1 MSNAN
6 LNSENEPLNRS
17 LITGDGFV
25 TDEPIDLT
33 NCDKEP
39 IHIPGMIQPNGV
51 LLAARRTPTGKI
63 VQCSQN
69 SGELLGRAPDELLGL
84 PLADLIGADV
94 MADLVKRDLNTVASS
109 DLQYLNLQIDVQ
121 GLPVRFTAVAH
132 ESEGLLILELELENG
147 EDDEADNDFRWIRT
161 FFVKLKQSANR
172 YTASQA
178 AAEQVKE
185 ILGYDRVMIYEF
197 DKEWNGKVIAEAK
210 EPQLEPFL
218 GHHYPASD
226 IPKQAR
232 ELYLRNWLR
241 TIVNVD
247 YTPVGITPTVQPLTG
262 RPLNLSL
269 SVLRSVSPMHI
280 EYLKNMGVGATV
292 TISLIHDGQLWGMIT
307 CHHYSPKY
315 VTHRIRNLCN
325 FLGAFFSNELYQ
337 RQQLDEYQAELRL
350 RTEASRIAKIF
361 LGNSS
366 PFHIVEEL
374 YASENRLLKMMDA
387 SGVAVSFN
395 DKLLLFGDTPAPAQ
409 VRELSGWMA
418 GKSKNYT
425 HQTSRLSLEFA
436 PAEAYKEKA
445 SGALYVALSPGQQN
459 YIIWF
464 RPEVLQIVDWAGD
477 PAKAVIRDDDGM
489 RLSPRKSFEKW
500 RQVVQATAFDW
511 KTEELNALFELRTVV
526 DNQTKSDLQRAEEQ
540 ALQNSRMLRQNE
552 QRYLQLMEFS
562 PVAFF
567 TITDRHIV
575 YCNEQAAKLLG
586 ETNKDELI
594 GRDFLPF
601 VLADSRE
608 PMRLL
613 LEQLE
618 RDASALVS
626 GNQAF
631 VNVKCEPLQ
640 LDITLAAVSHSG
652 RPSIMLIARQVAE
665 TAEEHTE
672 YTSITDQLSSYMATD
687 PLTDLP
693 NRRAFEERLESDW
706 NTVAS
711 FNERPPIA
719 LLDIDIDDFR
729 AYNAVHGL
737 QGGDLCIQNVAQV
750 LDLFGRQHEASV
762 SRMGG
767 GTFMLRLDGEH
778 ANRAQELAEQLR
790 QAVVGLQM
798 NRDEGRNAEDY
809 VTVSIGG
816 VIMRP
821 SRDYSFTHFIAQADR
836 ALMKA
841 KREGK
846 NRVVFMEE

>member
-1 MSNAN
+1 MAQAN
-6 LNSENEPLNRS
+6 PNPDNEPLNRS

-51 LLAARRTPTGKI
+51 LLAARRTSAGKI
-63 VQCSQN
+63 VQCSRN
-69 SGELLGRAPDELLGL
+69 SNDLLGRTPDELLGSS
-84 PLADLIGADV
+84 LADLIGQEA
-94 MADLVKRDLNTVASS
+94 MNDLLERDLNAAASS
-109 DLQYLNLQIDVQ
+109 DLQYLKLQIEVD
-121 GLPVRFTAVAH
+121 GLPVRFTTVAH
-132 ESEGLLILELELENG
+132 ESEGLLILELELET
-147 EDDEADNDFRWIRT
+147 DDEEGDDDFRWIRT

-197 DKEWNGKVIAEAK
+197 DKQWNGKVIAEAK
-210 EPQLEPFL
+210 EPGLEPFL

-241 TIVNVD
+241 TIVDVN
-247 YTPVGITPTVQPLTG
+247 YTPVEIVPTVQPLTG

-269 SVLRSVSPMHI
+269 SVLRSVSPLHV
-280 EYLKNMGVGATV
+280 EYLHNMGVGATV

-315 VTHRIRNLCN
+315 VSHRIRNLCN

-350 RTEASRIAKIF
+350 RTEASKIAKIF
-361 LGNSS
+361 IGNSS
-366 PFHIVEEL
+366 PFQVVEEL
-374 YASENRLLKMMDA
+374 YASERRLLDLMGA
-387 SGVAVSFN
+387 SGAAVSYN
-395 DKLLLFGDTPAPAQ
+395 DKLLLFGETPPPGDI
-409 VRELSGWMA
+409 RELAGWMG
-418 GKSKNYT
+418 GKTSNYT
-425 HQTSRLSLEFA
+425 YRTDRLSLEFP
-436 PAEAYKEKA
+436 PAVSYKEKA

-477 PAKAVIRDDDGM
+477 PAKAVIQDNDGM

-500 RQVVQATAFDW
+500 RQVVQSTAFDW
-511 KTEELNALFELRTVV
+511 KTEELNALFELRAVV

-540 ALQNSRMLRQNE
+540 ALQNSRVLRQNE

-567 TITDRHIV
+567 TLTDRHIV
-575 YCNEQAAKLLG
+575 YCNEQAAVLLG
-586 ETNKDELI
+586 EPDKDKLI

-601 VLADSRE
+601 VLEDSRK
-608 PMRLL
+608 PMGELL
-613 LEQLE
+613 KQLE
-618 RDASALVS
+618 HDSSLLVS
-626 GNQAF
+626 GSQAF
-631 VNVKCEPLQ
+631 VNVQCEPLN

-652 RPSIMLIARQVAE
+652 RPSIMLIARKIAE
-665 TAEEHTE
+665 TVEQQTE
-672 YTSITDQLSSYMATD
+672 YTSITDQLSSYMTTD

-693 NRRAFEERLESDW
+693 NRRAFEQRLEEDWDASARSD
-706 NTVAS
+706 
-711 FNERPPIA
+711 EHPIA
-719 LLDIDIDDFR
+719 LLEIDIDDFR
-729 AYNAVHGL
+729 NYNAVYGL

-750 LDLFGRQHEASV
+750 LDLFGRQRKASV
-762 SRMGG
+762 SRTGG

-778 ANRAQELAEQLR
+778 AYRAEELAEQLR
-790 QAVVGLQM
+790 QAVVDLQI
-798 NRDEGRNAEDY
+798 RRGEDGSGFDY

-816 VIMRP
+816 AVMRP
-821 SRDYSFTHFIAQADR
+821 TLDHRFTHFVAQADR

-846 NRVVFMEE
+846 NRVVFME

>member
-1 MSNAN
+1 MSNVN
-6 LNSENEPLNRS
+6 TNSENDPLDRS
-17 LITGDGFV
+17 LLTGDDFV
-25 TDEPIDLT
+25 TDEAIDLT

-63 VQCSQN
+63 VQCSRN
-69 SGELLGRAPDELLGL
+69 SGALLGRTPEELLGI
-84 PLADLIGADV
+84 PLADLIGSEI
-94 MADLVKRDLNTVASS
+94 MMDLVQRDLNAVASS
-109 DLQYLNLQIDVQ
+109 DLQYLKLNIEVD

-132 ESEGLLILELELENG
+132 ESEGLLILELELESEG
-147 EDDEADNDFRWIRT
+147 DDEGQDDFGWIRT

-197 DKEWNGKVIAEAK
+197 DKDWNGKVIAEAR
-210 EPQLEPFL
+210 EPNLEPFL

-232 ELYLRNWLR
+232 ALYLRNWLR

-247 YTPVGITPTVQPLTG
+247 YAPVEIVPTVQPLTG

-280 EYLKNMGVGATV
+280 EYLQNMGVGATV

-350 RTEASRIAKIF
+350 RTEASRISKLFI
-361 LGNSS
+361 GSSS
-366 PFHIVEEL
+366 PFQVVEEL
-374 YASENRLLKMMDA
+374 YASESRLLQLMDA
-387 SGVAVSFN
+387 SGVAVSYN
-395 DKLLLFGDTPAPAQ
+395 DKLLLFGDTPAPGQ
-409 VRELSGWMA
+409 VRELAAWMGGRA
-418 GKSKNYT
+418 KNYT
-425 HQTSRLSLEFA
+425 HHTSRLSLEFS
-436 PAEAYKEKA
+436 PAAAYKEKA
-445 SGALYVALSPGQQN
+445 SGALYAALSPGQQN

-477 PAKAVIRDDDGM
+477 PAKAVIKDDDGI

-500 RQVVQATAFDW
+500 RQVVQSTAFDW
-511 KTEELNALFELRTVV
+511 KIEQLNALAELRAVV
-526 DNQTKSDLQRAEEQ
+526 DNQTKSDLQRAEDQ
-540 ALQNSRMLRQNE
+540 ALQNARVLRQNE

-586 ETNKDELI
+586 EKDKDELI

-601 VLADSRE
+601 VLQESQE
-608 PMRLL
+608 SMRLL
-613 LEQLE
+613 LQKLE
-618 RDASALVS
+618 EDASALVS
-626 GNQAF
+626 GSQAF
-631 VNVKCEPLQ
+631 VNVKCEPMH

-652 RPSIMLIARQVAE
+652 RPSVMLIARKIAE
-665 TAEEHTE
+665 TAEQQTE
-672 YTSITDQLSSYMATD
+672 YTSITDQLSNYMSTD

-693 NRRAFEERLESDW
+693 NRRTFEQQLEEDW
-706 NTVAS
+706 NAA
-711 FNERPPIA
+711 PQAGGAPIA
-719 LLDIDIDDFR
+719 LLEIDIDDFR

-737 QGGDLCIQNVAQV
+737 QGGDLCIQNISQV

-762 SRMGG
+762 SRTGG
-767 GTFMLRLDGEH
+767 GTFMLRLDACH
-778 ANRAQELAEQLR
+778 VDRAEELAEQLR
-790 QAVVGLQM
+790 QGVLDLQI
-798 NRDEGRNAEDY
+798 RKDEGSGSEGY

-816 VIMRP
+816 TVMRP
-821 SRDYSFTHFIAQADR
+821 SRDYRFTHFIAQANR

-846 NRVVFMEE
+846 NRVVFID